1 MATGFLILSLVEKL
15 LSPDVLSP
23 GLQAA
28 TRNRSPVRGIQE
40 MTFNKSLQH
49 QDQDNRYPDLVLP
62 ICGWFWAVGLT
73 LEPFWHLLPMS
84 EVLPRMHH
92 QPSLT
97 GAILTP
103 PSHQWGKQGAH

>member
-1 MATGFLILSLVEKL
+1 MATGFLILPLVEKL

-49 QDQDNRYPDLVLP
+49 QITRPCSPHLWMVLGRRPDP
-62 ICGWFWAVGLT
+62 GA
-73 LEPFWHLLPMS
+73 LL
-84 EVLPRMHH
+84 
-92 QPSLT
+92 
-97 GAILTP
+97 AP
-103 PSHQWGKQGAH
+103 PTHE